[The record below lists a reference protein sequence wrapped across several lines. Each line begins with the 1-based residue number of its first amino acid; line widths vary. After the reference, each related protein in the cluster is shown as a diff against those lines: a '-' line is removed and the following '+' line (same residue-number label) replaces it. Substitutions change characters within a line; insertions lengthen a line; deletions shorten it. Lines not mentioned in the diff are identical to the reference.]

1 MSTTP
6 LTADQASPTAL
17 GEIFEGLYHDFDVDL
32 LPDGVQPGL
41 DRVHHVVV
49 QLVQFV
55 QDVQFLLD
63 VLQLGE
69 VGHRQRE
76 KTLARRNRLELKSS
90 IAVWGG
96 RGEDECHWDTDYLGV
111 PVVI

>member
-1 MSTTP
+1 M
-6 LTADQASPTAL
+6 LKNRPTAF
-17 GEIFEGLYHDFDVDL
+17 GEFFEGLDHDFDVDL
-32 LPDGVQPGL
+32 LPNGVEPGF

-55 QDVQFLLD
+55 QDIQFLLD

-76 KTLARRNRLELKSS
+76 ETLSGRNRLELKSS
-90 IAVWGG
+90 KKGG
-96 RGEDECHWDTDYLGV
+96 SDVE
-111 PVVI
+111 